1 MFNGQMLGRRAVFVT
16 LIYLFCLPSY
26 LPVES
31 LGATF
36 AYFVALIGFGCY
48 HTFIPMA
55 IGNKLK
61 ALYWLRAGPNNCMLY
76 FICSYT
82 NCSLQ
87 KKKKKPP
94 LLSVSI
100 QSNAAYMYYI
110 HVAVEL
116 EFHPPAFDMQK
127 LRLETVTLG
136 LPIWE
141 VATAW
146 AYVLW
151 SMCVIILHITSLCCV
166 RISRFY
172 KINVFHPAPFDLW
185 FAKALII

>member
-87 KKKKKPP
+87 KKKKPRFCRSAFN
-94 LLSVSI
+94 LM
-100 QSNAAYMYYI
+100 Q
-110 HVAVEL
+110 AVEL

-166 RISRFY
+166 RISHFY